1 MTAESEFTGLIA
13 GLEGQ
18 ARQDRE
24 ELARWLLDRGFD
36 VDQIRNYLSPM
47 LLLTRAVAS

>member
-18 ARQDRE
+18 ARKERE
-24 ELARWLLDRGFD
+24 ELVRMSR
-36 VDQIRNYLSPM
+36 SC
-47 LLLTRAVAS
+47 